1 MKGNNLHRHVLWG
14 VQKWY
19 NKNIKDLQPLNKYGR
34 PLKRLMKMIKTQE
47 EEMRQVGRRIKEL
60 RMAHGVQQSQLAAL
74 IGISQTNLS
83 NIERGRTGITLQ
95 NLFKIR
101 EALQCSM
108 TDFFSDNDSASN
120 GSSLQITDAVQILR
134 LLKNADIKGL

>member
-1 MKGNNLHRHVLWG
+1 
-14 VQKWY
+14 
-19 NKNIKDLQPLNKYGR
+19 
-34 PLKRLMKMIKTQE
+34 
-47 EEMRQVGRRIKEL
+47 MRQVGRRIKEM

-108 TDFFSDNDSASN
+108 TDFFSDNGSASN